1 MSDNLFQVTSDSSG
15 NKYTDENS
23 MTNDDIHVT
32 HSYYIDDSNQKIEDT
47 NLQDSFSLIYKFSE
61 QPNNSL
67 ETFNCTIQI
76 NEVNS
81 KFSLLTNCIKNENK
95 IEINSLHKVNSNNQK
110 ENLKHFQN
118 NEIYMKP
125 KSLCNIKPK
134 INIESDHENNEKE
147 ENTNKTKNYFTV
159 SSKKCCIII

>member
-1 MSDNLFQVTSDSSG
+1 
-15 NKYTDENS
+15 
-23 MTNDDIHVT
+23 MTNDDIHIT
-32 HSYYIDDSNQKIEDT
+32 RSYCIDDTNQKIEDT
-47 NLQDSFSLIYKFSE
+47 NTQDSFSLIYKFSE

-67 ETFNCTIQI
+67 ETFNCTSQI

-118 NEIYMKP
+118 NEIFTKP
-125 KSLCNIKPK
+125 KSPCNIKPK
-134 INIESDHENNEKE
+134 INIESSHESNEKE
-147 ENTNKTKNYFTV
+147 ENTNETKNYLVV
-159 SSKKCCIII
+159 SSKKCCIIT